1 VHSYGISVRGW
12 YQPTDAAERY
22 TAAPPLVNREPVTPV
37 TVRFSNGTADEGS
50 PDCRRDA
57 RGMAVRFHDGHGEP
71 AFDMVCMTLPVFFV
85 REVASFR
92 RFTAAAVP
100 PDPPRGRR
108 WWDGLVDALNLR
120 EPPADPAPSDAA
132 LVAFSVAHPEA
143 CPALVANYNEKTPES
158 FAARSYHP
166 VHAFRLTAA
175 DGSSRFVRFH
185 WEPLSG
191 VRNTTTTAEHYL
203 QPDLRE
209 RATAR
214 SVQFV
219 LRAQVAEHGDD
230 TADVTRP
237 WPQTRRRVVLGH
249 LTLDGPV
256 DEAAACE
263 DLAFDPSHLPPGIDP
278 DPGDEIFRRARRRVP
293 HLGPDPEARAR
304 PALLIGGARRG
315 SRAGHPE
322 SGSSQHFHATA
333 PSSS

>member
-1 VHSYGISVRGW
+1 MVDSAELIAGIVKGSPRHRAGTRPVHSYGISVRGW

-22 TAAPPLVNREPVTPV
+22 TLAPPLVSRETVTRV
-37 TVRFSNGTADEGS
+37 TVRFSNGTADEGT
-50 PDCRRDA
+50 PDFRRDV
-57 RGMAVRFHDGHGEP
+57 RGMAVRFHDDDGGP
-71 AFDMVCMTLPVFFV
+71 ALDMVCMTLPLFFV
-85 REVASFR
+85 RDVASFR

-100 PDPPRGRR
+100 PDPPRGRPR
-108 WWDGLVDALNLR
+108 WADLLDALHLR
-120 EPPADPAPSDAA
+120 EPPAEPTPADAGLA
-132 LVAFSVAHPEA
+132 AFSVAHPEA
-143 CPALVANYNEKTPES
+143 CPALLANYNEATPES

-185 WEPLSG
+185 WEPVSG

-209 RATAR
+209 RTAAR

-219 LRAQVAEHGDD
+219 LRAQIAEQGDD

-256 DEAAACE
+256 DDDAECE
-263 DLAFDPSHLPPGIDP
+263 DLAFNPWRLPPGIEP
-278 DPGDEIFRRARRRVP
+278 DRDDEIFAVRGDVYRTSARIRRQ
-293 HLGPDPEARAR
+293 ERALR
-304 PALLIGGARRG
+304 
-315 SRAGHPE
+315 S
-322 SGSSQHFHATA
+322 
-333 PSSS
+333 